1 MGKGKHWHLLLP
13 SLAVIM
19 REFRGIIN
27 IINSN
32 QWRMAGIH
40 HFRRGRG
47 ARLGLALC
55 PAPGSRS
62 LLPDTGSLF
71 SSQQSR
77 EMAEGNGSMAD
88 AFPLQVTTL
97 AVLQALG
104 VGLLLQ
110 RTRMRADKEQ
120 GCSYSAEPSPCP
132 ALGTSASL

>member
-1 MGKGKHWHLLLP
+1 M
-13 SLAVIM
+13 IM
-19 REFRGIIN
+19 REFRGIIK

-47 ARLGLALC
+47 GRLGLAWC

-62 LLPDTGSLF
+62 LLPDAGSLF

-77 EMAEGNGSMAD
+77 EMAEGSGRMAD
-88 AFPLQVTTL
+88 AFPLLVTTL
-97 AVLQALG
+97 AVPRALG

-110 RTRMRADKEQ
+110 STRMRADKEQ
-120 GCSYSAEPSPCP
+120 YYSRSPEPSPCP
-132 ALGTSASL
+132 ALGISASL